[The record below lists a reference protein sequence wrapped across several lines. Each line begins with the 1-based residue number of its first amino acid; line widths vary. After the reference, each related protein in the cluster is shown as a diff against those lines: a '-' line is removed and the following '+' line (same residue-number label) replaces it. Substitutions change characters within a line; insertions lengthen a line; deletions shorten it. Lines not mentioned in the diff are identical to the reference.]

1 MGAAMNI
8 KKLLGKRLQEIRKI
22 RKLTQEQIA
31 EYVDIDT
38 SSVSNIENGKY
49 YPSAENLEKFL
60 KILNIKP
67 SDIFTFE
74 SHAPVDDLINEM
86 LTSMKESEKLTR
98 LMYKF
103 YTTIKY

>member
-1 MGAAMNI
+1 MNI
-8 KKLLGKRLQEIRKI
+8 KRLLGKRLQEIRKI

-49 YPSAENLEKFL
+49 YPSAENLEKFM
-60 KILNIKP
+60 KVLNVKP

-74 SHAPVDDLINEM
+74 SYAPVDDLINEM
-86 LTSMKESEKLTR
+86 ITSMKENEKLTR